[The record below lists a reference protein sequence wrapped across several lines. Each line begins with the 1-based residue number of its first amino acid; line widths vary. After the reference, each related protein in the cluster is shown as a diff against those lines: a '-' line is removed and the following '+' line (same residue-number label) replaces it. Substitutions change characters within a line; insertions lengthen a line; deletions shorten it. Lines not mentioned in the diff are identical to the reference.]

1 MIAVTTIYIAG
12 SMNHPGTTLPANVR
26 GDCGHGH
33 RTVAAAA
40 RCAAADDR
48 SCKIGHGP
56 HAGSDRTVIAVED
69 GRKRPLN
76 DRELLELDAVT

>member
-12 SMNHPGTTLPANVR
+12 SMNHPGTTIPAGVR
-26 GDCGHGH
+26 GDCGHQH

-48 SCKIGHGP
+48 SAKIGHGE
-56 HAGSDRTVIAVED
+56 HAYSDRTVIAVED

-76 DRELLELDAVT
+76 EHELLELDA